1 MKFPL
6 YSLVTDISS
15 DKAQMY
21 NGGKRPETSVPQ
33 LNDDDLGL
41 DPLKPKISVPQINV
55 GDLDNWI
62 LSFDPEDR
70 PWQKK

>member
-1 MKFPL
+1 
-6 YSLVTDISS
+6 
-15 DKAQMY
+15 MY